1 MTTTQTSFT
10 ADELLV
16 SHEVEKPLVA
26 GGVRCHGGFD
36 GDGRYVSPRTKN
48 RAPAIRSWQEQHREL
63 FGGELLDIG
72 LDAWPPAW
80 PNVAQAKFL
89 LSHGVRQPIIT
100 ELTRI
105 GTVEGFGALIRFTPM
120 PEWRKCVEE
129 SLEGTATAHLASGL
143 YEAHA
148 RDEAGFDAEGGHQQ
162 MWYAA
167 RDVAFENPV
176 SEDQTALMLE
186 RIGLAKPGKGSGGLD
201 VEAIAKEFEARRLY
215 PDLAWEL
222 EMLIDRM
229 IRLMLIEISAFH
241 IFAWAEELLADP
253 ALVAGEGE
261 AARLVSYIRSD
272 ETPHVE
278 YLKTSLTEL
287 RDRTFIGES
296 GRKVAGR
303 EVVGRMWERG
313 VDESLNL
320 RRRSALVASL
330 AEVTH
335 AVGGRSDSGGRAAVG
350 DFMEEFHSLGDIR
363 PDESGE
369 WPALVRKVA
378 S

>member
-1 MTTTQTSFT
+1 MTTAQTIFEPH
-10 ADELLV
+10 ELLA
-16 SHEVEKPLVA
+16 SHEVETPLVA

-36 GDGRYVSPRTKN
+36 SEGRYVSPRTLN
-48 RAPAIRSWQEQHREL
+48 RLPAIRAWQAQHREM
-63 FGGELLDIG
+63 FGTELLDIG
-72 LDAWPPAW
+72 LDAWPAAW
-80 PNVAQAKFL
+80 PNVAQARFL
-89 LSHGVRQPIIT
+89 IGKGVRQPIIT

-120 PEWRKCVEE
+120 PDWGKCIDED
-129 SLEGTATAHLASGL
+129 LRGTATAHLASGL

-148 RDEAGFDAEGGHQQ
+148 RDEAGFDGEGGHQQ

-167 RDVAFENPV
+167 RDVAFETPV
-176 SEDQTALMLE
+176 TDDQTSVMLE
-186 RIGLAKPGKGSGGLD
+186 RIGLAKPGKGGGGVD
-201 VEAIAKEFEARRLY
+201 VEAIVREFEKRRLY
-215 PDLAWEL
+215 PDLPWEL
-222 EMLIDRM
+222 EMLLDRM

-253 ALVAGEGE
+253 DLVAGEGE

-296 GRKVAGR
+296 GRKVSGQ
-303 EVVGRMWERG
+303 EVVGRLWERG
-313 VDESLNL
+313 VRESLDV
-320 RRRSALVASL
+320 RRRDALVSAL

-335 AVGGRSDSGGRAAVG
+335 SLEGRADKDDVLA
-350 DFMEEFHSLGDIR
+350 EFHSLGDIA
-363 PDESGE
+363 PGPKGE
-369 WPALVRKVA
+369 WPPVLRLKGEAR
-378 S
+378 